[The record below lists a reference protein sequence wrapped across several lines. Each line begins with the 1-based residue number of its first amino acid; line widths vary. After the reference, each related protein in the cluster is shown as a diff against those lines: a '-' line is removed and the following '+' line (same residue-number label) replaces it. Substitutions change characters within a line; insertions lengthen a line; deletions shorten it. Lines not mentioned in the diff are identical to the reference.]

1 MMKNDK
7 TMLSRVAGSSRRN
20 AALFI
25 LGLLT
30 AVPAFAQ
37 KAYESAEAA
46 AGAFQA
52 AVASG
57 DKAALNTVLGKNW
70 RSFIPTKGVEREDI
84 DVFLAAWAKGHRI
97 IAQTTDKS
105 LLEVGTE
112 GWTLPIPIVRAKAG
126 WQFDPAAGADEMRTR
141 RIGRNELA
149 TIQATLAY
157 FDAQKEYASEDRNGD
172 GVLEYAQKFKSSKG
186 KRDGLYWPV
195 SGKEPES
202 PLGPLVADMKPGEG
216 YHGYRYK
223 ILTGQG
229 KAAPGGAYSYLIKRR
244 MVSGFAV
251 VAWPLRHGDT
261 GVMSFMISHDGQ
273 LYEKNLGPKS
283 EAVASRMKL
292 FNPDDG
298 WTKVPLPASAQPV
311 SSTQ

>member
-1 MMKNDK
+1 MKNYK
-7 TMLSRVAGSSRRN
+7 CSFMFESRRVIGVLCLGFML
-20 AALFI
+20 AA
-25 LGLLT
+25 
-30 AVPAFAQ
+30 PAHAQ
-37 KAYESAEAA
+37 KVYESATAA
-46 AGAFQA
+46 ADAFKA

-57 DKAALNTVLGKNW
+57 DKSALSTVLGKNW
-70 RSFIPTKGVEREDI
+70 KSFIPTGSVDKEDI
-84 DVFLAAWAKGHRI
+84 DTFLAGWNKAHRI
-97 IAQTTDKS
+97 VEQTPDKS
-105 LLEVGTE
+105 LLEVGDQ
-112 GWTLPIPIVRAKAG
+112 GWTLPIPIVKAKNG
-126 WQFDPAAGADEMRTR
+126 WKFDPVAGADEMRTR

-157 FDAQKEYASEDRNGD
+157 FDAQKEYSGEDRNGD

-186 KRDGLYWPV
+186 KHDGLYWPV

-202 PLGPLVADMKPGEG
+202 PLGPLVADLKPGEG

-229 KAAPGGAYSYLIKRR
+229 KAAPGGAYSYLIKKR

-251 VAWPLRHGDT
+251 VAWPLRYGDT

-273 LYEKNLGPKS
+273 LYEKDLGPKS
-283 EAVASRMKL
+283 ESRASSMTL

-298 WTKVPLPASAQPV
+298 WSKVPLPASALAA
-311 SSTQ
+311 SDTK

>member
-1 MMKNDK
+1 MKNK
-7 TMLSRVAGSSRRN
+7 MIACNKN
-20 AALFI
+20 AVLLAAM
-25 LGLLT
+25 LLT
-30 AVPAFAQ
+30 STMAMAQ
-37 KAYESAEAA
+37 KAYDSADAA
-46 AGAFQA
+46 ATAFQA
-52 AVASG
+52 AVAKG
-57 DKAALNTVLGKNW
+57 DKAALATVLGKNW
-70 RSFIPTKGVEREDI
+70 KRFVPTQGIDQEDL
-84 DVFLAAWAKGHRI
+84 DTFLAAWDKGHRI
-97 IAQTTDKS
+97 VVQTPEKS

-112 GWTLPIPIVRAKAG
+112 GWTLPIPIVKAKTG
-126 WQFDPAAGADEMRTR
+126 WQFDPVAGADEMHTR

-157 FDAQKEYASEDRNGD
+157 FDAQKEYASQDRNGD

-195 SGKEPES
+195 SGKEQES

-273 LYEKNLGPKS
+273 LYEKNLGTKS
-283 EAVASRMKL
+283 EAVASQMKL

-298 WTKVPLPASAQPV
+298 WTKVPLPASAQPAG
-311 SSTQ
+311 TTK